1 MFKTIVSATLAALFF
16 AGLVF
21 AQEKATTKDASGN
34 VKSVAAASLTITDD
48 AKKDW
53 TFIIDKETTV
63 TAKGASHKM
72 REAEGAGKT
81 TQITDFVMEKQ
92 SVAVKYAEKDG
103 KLYAKEV
110 KVK

>member
-1 MFKTIVSATLAALFF
+1 MLRKIALGGLVLFYF
-16 AGLVF
+16 AGF
-21 AQEKATTKDASGN
+21 ALAQAKAMTKDASGT
-34 VKSVAAASLTITDD
+34 VKSVAAASITITDD

-53 TFIIDKETTV
+53 TFIVDKDTSV

-72 REAEGAGKT
+72 RAAEGANKA

-92 SVAVKYAEKDG
+92 SVAVKYEEKDG

-110 KVK
+110 RVK